1 MTVTT
6 AVDIVGANGKVA
18 LGAAGRRARRIFLT
32 AIGGNAR
39 FGDVNVSST
48 QGAQIIQSVPFT
60 APDNGADPTDAYDLS
75 LTYVYVPSG
84 TTVSVTFEI

>member
-6 AVDIVGANGKVA
+6 AADIVGANGKVA
-18 LGAAGRRARRIFLT
+18 LGAVGRRARRIFLT
-32 AIGGNAR
+32 ALGGNAR

-48 QGAQIIQSVPFT
+48 QGAQIIENVPFT
-60 APDNGADPTDAYDLS
+60 APDNGADPTDSYDLAA
-75 LTYVYVPSG
+75 TYVYVPTN